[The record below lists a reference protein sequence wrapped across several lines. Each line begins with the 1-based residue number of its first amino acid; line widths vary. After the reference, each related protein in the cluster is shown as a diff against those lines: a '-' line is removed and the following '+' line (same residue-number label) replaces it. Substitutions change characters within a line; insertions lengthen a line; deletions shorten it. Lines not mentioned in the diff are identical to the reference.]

1 MNQAPGMLI
10 RNAIVSDPESEF
22 FNRQVDIHISNG
34 QFSRIG
40 EKLTVQ
46 EGDLEFNAESAFIIP
61 GIFDFQ
67 VNCGEPGEEENETFE
82 SLAAAALN
90 GGVTGALIMPSAHPA
105 TDNRGQIEYKQK
117 IASAFAP
124 GFCFAGYISRKGE
137 GKTLTELRDMYLGGA
152 LAFTDNKLPADHSLM
167 LHLSMQYNGISGG
180 LLMFHPEDSGLR
192 MGGVMHESEVS
203 VQLGMKGTPSLAE
216 ETAVNKLIGLAR
228 YHGHP
233 IHIAGISCEG
243 SVIQIAEAKAAG
255 IPVTCSTYVHHL
267 IFCDEDLN
275 GFDSV
280 YKVWPPLRGK
290 TDRDALV
297 KGVMSGTIDVVSSDH
312 SPFTI
317 EKKDVEFAYASYG
330 MAGIETLLQAGLTAL
345 GKEQISTLVR
355 VMSQKP
361 RELLGL
367 KKRTVSMGETA
378 DFVLIDPSTECKIN
392 RNSLKSLGIN
402 NPFEGHTLKG
412 KILGTYT
419 KSSWFQRSE

>member
-1 MNQAPGMLI
+1 MNQTSGMLI
-10 RNAIVSDPESEF
+10 RNVIVGDPESEF
-22 FNRQVDIHISNG
+22 FNQQVDIRISNG
-34 QFSRIG
+34 QFTSIG
-40 EKLTVQ
+40 EHLPGN
-46 EGDLEFNAESAFIIP
+46 EGDLELNAGNALILP

-67 VNCGEPGEEENETFE
+67 VNCGEPGEEENESFE

-124 GFCFAGYISRKGE
+124 GFRFAGYISQKGE
-137 GKTLTELRDMYLGGA
+137 GKILTELRDMYSGGA

-243 SVIQIAEAKAAG
+243 SVNQIEEAKTAG
-255 IPVTCSTYVHHL
+255 IPVTCSTYAHHL
-267 IFCDEDLN
+267 IFCDEDLS

-297 KGVMSGTIDVVSSDH
+297 KGVLDGTIDVVSSDH

-330 MAGIETLLQAGLTAL
+330 AAGIETLLQAGLTAL
-345 GKEQISTLVR
+345 GAEQIPTLVR
-355 VMSQKP
+355 VMSKTP

-367 KKRTVSMGETA
+367 KKQTVSSGETA
-378 DFVLIDPSTECKIN
+378 DFVLIDPAGESKIT
-392 RNSLKSLGIN
+392 RHSLMSLGVN
-402 NPFEGHTLKG
+402 NPFEGHSLKG

-419 KSSWFQRSE
+419 KSAWFQRSK